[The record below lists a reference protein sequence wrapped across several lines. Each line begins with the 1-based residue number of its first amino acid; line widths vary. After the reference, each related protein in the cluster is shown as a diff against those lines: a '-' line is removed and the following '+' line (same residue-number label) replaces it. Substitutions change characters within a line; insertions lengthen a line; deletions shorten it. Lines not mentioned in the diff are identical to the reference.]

1 METSET
7 TYKRTWVVMTW
18 SIKIFKVIL
27 VFKQIQSTTFPFGI
41 FAILQ
46 LSTIH
51 EIYQKYPLFCFS
63 NQTYGYTE
71 KFISTCSMLDYKR
84 IWNIGLDNLY
94 GIIEL
99 L

>member
-1 METSET
+1 METFET

-18 SIKIFKVIL
+18 SIKIFEVIL
-27 VFKQIQSTTFPFGI
+27 VFKQIQTRLFPFGI

-63 NQTYGYTE
+63 NQTYGYTYCNRSYM
-71 KFISTCSMLDYKR
+71 KYKKMY
-84 IWNIGLDNLY
+84 IYLLNVGL
-94 GIIEL
+94 
-99 L
+99 